1 MSDVELKVEL
11 ARRLEISVGLVDEI
25 IESICA
31 KFADFNAKEA
41 LAYLVE
47 ISDIHQ
53 PDPGQEADIER
64 LKTRWRRWLGNKTA
78 QGKAYWTT
86 LLDST
91 WSGWCRRVC
100 ENHEMYYELEWSRE
114 AVKRLYGRCID
125 VATFEELLALDGIYA
140 DELVRR
146 EDD

>member
-1 MSDVELKVEL
+1 MDLKAEV
-11 ARRLEISVGLVDEI
+11 AKRLELSPEELDKI
-25 IESICA
+25 IDTIC
-31 KFADFNAKEA
+31 KMFADCDETEA
-41 LAYLVE
+41 LGYLAE
-47 ISDIHQ
+47 IADIHR

-78 QGKAYWTT
+78 QRKAYWTT
-86 LLDST
+86 LLDAT

-100 ENHEMYYELEWSRE
+100 KSHEIEYRLKWDRE
-114 AVKRLYGRCID
+114 DVKRLYGRCID

-140 DELVRR
+140 AELVRR